1 MSGQPETPKQPKQ
14 PGEPGQP
21 TEDVHRIDVE
31 DSDGV
36 RLVAFDRDS
45 ARNAFDAAMYHA
57 VNGALVD
64 ALADDAVHA
73 VVLTGRGRAF
83 TAGQD
88 LREMVAIATGE
99 LGPDAGSGFTYLLDT
114 LVSFDKPLLAAVN
127 GVGMGLG
134 CTMLGH
140 VDLVLMERGAR
151 LRAPFA
157 EMGVPPEAA
166 SSWLL
171 PERLGWQQASALLL
185 ASEWIDAEQAVQA
198 GLALRVCEEGT
209 VVAETLA
216 LARTIASYP
225 LAGTRRIKGLM
236 MAGRR
241 PAIEAARAREEAAF
255 AALFA
260 DPDTNPGERLTSGLE
275 R

>member
-1 MSGQPETPKQPKQ
+1 VSE
-14 PGEPGQP
+14 
-21 TEDVHRIDVE
+21 HRVDVE
-31 DSDGV
+31 DADGV
-36 RLVAFDRDS
+36 RLIAFDRP
-45 ARNAFDAAMYHA
+45 AVRNAFDTAMYEA
-57 VNGALVD
+57 VNEALVG
-64 ALADDAVHA
+64 ALADDGLGA

-83 TAGQD
+83 TSGQD
-88 LREMVAIATGE
+88 LHEMAAIATGHA
-99 LGPDAGSGFTYLLDT
+99 GPGAGSGFRDLLDT
-114 LVSFDKPLLAAVN
+114 LVSFDKALLAAVH

-134 CTMLGH
+134 CTVLGH

-171 PERLGWQQASALLL
+171 PERVGWQRAAALLL
-185 ASEWIDAEQAVQA
+185 AAEWLDAEQAVAA

-209 VVAETLA
+209 VVEETLA

>member
-1 MSGQPETPKQPKQ
+1 MSE
-14 PGEPGQP
+14 
-21 TEDVHRIDVE
+21 HRVE
-31 DSDGV
+31 LDDDAGV
-36 RLVAFDRDS
+36 RLIAFDRDQ

-57 VNGALVD
+57 VNDALVG
-64 ALADDAVHA
+64 ALADGDIHA

-88 LREMVAIATGE
+88 LREMVAIAAGE
-99 LGPDAGSGFTYLLDT
+99 GGPDAGSGFRSLLDT
-114 LVSFDKPLLAAVN
+114 VVSFDKPLLAAVH

-134 CTMLGH
+134 CTLLGH

-171 PERLGWQQASALLL
+171 PERLGWQRASALLL
-185 ASEWIDAEQAVQA
+185 ASEWIDADQAVAA

-209 VVAETLA
+209 VLDETLA
-216 LARTIASYP
+216 LARTIASFP
-225 LAGTRRIKGLM
+225 GGATRRIKQLM
-236 MAGRR
+236 MEARR
-241 PAIEAARAREEAAF
+241 PDIEAARAREEAAF

-260 DPDTNPGERLTSGLE
+260 DPDTNPGDRLAAGLD

>member
-1 MSGQPETPKQPKQ
+1 VSGRPGGRPAPGPAGGPTP
-14 PGEPGQP
+14 
-21 TEDVHRIDVE
+21 HRIDIE
-31 DSDGV
+31 DADGV

-45 ARNAFDAAMYHA
+45 ARNAFDAAMYLA
-57 VNGALVD
+57 VNEALVA
-64 ALADDAVHA
+64 ALADDTIHA

-88 LREMVAIATGE
+88 LREMVAIATGGA
-99 LGPDAGSGFTYLLDT
+99 GPDAGSGFRALLDT
-114 LVSFDKPLLAAVN
+114 LVSFDKPLLAAVH

-134 CTMLGH
+134 CTLLGH

-171 PERLGWQQASALLL
+171 PERLGWQRASALLL
-185 ASEWIDAEQAVQA
+185 ASEWIDADQAVQA

-209 VVAETLA
+209 VVEETLT
-216 LARTIASYP
+216 LARTVASFP
-225 LAGTRRIKGLM
+225 SRATRQIKQLM
-236 MAGRR
+236 VAARR
-241 PAIEAARAREEAAF
+241 PDIEAARTREEAAF
-255 AALFA
+255 ASLFA
-260 DPDTNPGERLTSGLE
+260 DPESNPGERLAAGLD

>member
-1 MSGQPETPKQPKQ
+1 MTGRPGGPASGE
-14 PGEPGQP
+14 
-21 TEDVHRIDVE
+21 HRIDIE
-31 DSDGV
+31 DADSV
-36 RLVAFDRDS
+36 RLVAFDRDG
-45 ARNAFDAAMYHA
+45 ARNAFDAAMYRA
-57 VNGALVD
+57 VDEALVGALS
-64 ALADDAVHA
+64 DDGVHA

-88 LREMVAIATGE
+88 LREMVAIATGQA
-99 LGPDAGSGFTYLLDT
+99 GPDAGSGFRSLLDT
-114 LVSFDKPLLAAVN
+114 VVSFDKPLLAAVH
-127 GVGMGLG
+127 GVGIGLG
-134 CTMLGH
+134 CTLLGH

-171 PERLGWQQASALLL
+171 PERLGWQRASAVLL
-185 ASEWIDAEQAVQA
+185 ASEWIDADQAVQA

-225 LAGTRRIKGLM
+225 PQATRRIKQLM
-236 MAGRR
+236 MAARR
-241 PAIEAARAREEAAF
+241 PDIEAARAREESAF
-255 AALFA
+255 ASLFA
-260 DPDTNPGERLTSGLE
+260 DPETNPGGRLAARLDH
-275 R
+275 